1 MKSKKINFLMIIT
14 IIAILLDQLIKII
27 IKSKIFNS
35 SIILIP
41 HVLNLTYVQNTGA
54 AFGIGSNSTSMF
66 VAVNVVIIGLIT
78 YFIFSKKEELSK
90 LILIALH
97 LVLAGGIG
105 NLIDRIVRGF
115 VIDYIN
121 KISSFQFGRYICS
134 NWLPNNCSFFSKRY
148 SNKKEKYRR
157 IKCKNIK

>member
-35 SIILIP
+35 GIILIP

-105 NLIDRIVRGF
+105 NLIDRIARGF
-115 VIDYIN
+115 VIDYID
-121 KISSFQFGRYICS
+121 ISPLIKYPVFNLADIFVVVGCLIVVISLVKDTVI
-134 NWLPNNCSFFSKRY
+134 
-148 SNKKEKYRR
+148 KK
-157 IKCKNIK
+157 KNIGE

>member
-1 MKSKKINFLMIIT
+1 MKSKKIKFLMIIT

-54 AFGIGSNSTSMF
+54 AFGIGNNSTSMF

-105 NLIDRIVRGF
+105 NLIDRIARGF
-115 VIDYIN
+115 VIDYID
-121 KISSFQFGRYICS
+121 ISPLIKYPVFNLADIFVVIGCLIIAVF
-134 NWLPNNCSFFSKRY
+134 LVKDTVI
-148 SNKKEKYRR
+148 KK
-157 IKCKNIK
+157 KNIGE

>member
-41 HVLNLTYVQNTGA
+41 HVLNLTYVQNTGT

-105 NLIDRIVRGF
+105 NLIDRIARGF
-115 VIDYIN
+115 VIDYID
-121 KISSFQFGRYICS
+121 ISPLIKYPVFNLADIFVVIGCLIIAVF
-134 NWLPNNCSFFSKRY
+134 LVKDTVI
-148 SNKKEKYRR
+148 KK
-157 IKCKNIK
+157 KNIGE

>member
-54 AFGIGSNSTSMF
+54 AFGIGNNSTSMF

-115 VIDYIN
+115 VIDYID
-121 KISSFQFGRYICS
+121 ISPLIKYPVFNLADIFVVVGCLIVVISLVKDTVI
-134 NWLPNNCSFFSKRY
+134 
-148 SNKKEKYRR
+148 KK
-157 IKCKNIK
+157 KNIGE

>member
-41 HVLNLTYVQNTGA
+41 HVLNLTYVQNTGE

-66 VAVNVVIIGLIT
+66 VAVNVGIIGLIT

-105 NLIDRIVRGF
+105 NLIDRIARGF
-115 VIDYIN
+115 VIDYID
-121 KISSFQFGRYICS
+121 ISPLIKYPVFNLADIFVVVGCLIVVISLVKDTVI
-134 NWLPNNCSFFSKRY
+134 
-148 SNKKEKYRR
+148 KK
-157 IKCKNIK
+157 KNIGE

>member
-66 VAVNVVIIGLIT
+66 VTVNVVIIGLIT
-78 YFIFSKKEELSK
+78 YFIFSKREELSK

-97 LVLAGGIG
+97 LILAGGIS

-115 VIDYIN
+115 VIDYID
-121 KISSFQFGRYICS
+121 ISPLIKYPVFNLADIFVVVGCLIVVISLVKDTVI
-134 NWLPNNCSFFSKRY
+134 
-148 SNKKEKYRR
+148 KK
-157 IKCKNIK
+157 KNIGE

>member
-90 LILIALH
+90 LITTPIVAEGKFWSAENAIKAFELGAYAVTIG
-97 LVLAGGIG
+97 AGITRPQ
-105 NLIDRIVRGF
+105 IITKRIV
-115 VIDYIN
+115 DE
-121 KISSFQFGRYICS
+121 ISQKVK
-134 NWLPNNCSFFSKRY
+134 L
-148 SNKKEKYRR
+148 
-157 IKCKNIK
+157 

>member
-105 NLIDRIVRGF
+105 NLIDRIARGF
-115 VIDYIN
+115 VIDYID
-121 KISSFQFGRYICS
+121 ISPLIKYPVFNLADIFLVVGCLIVVISLVKDTVI
-134 NWLPNNCSFFSKRY
+134 
-148 SNKKEKYRR
+148 KK
-157 IKCKNIK
+157 KNIGE

>member
-78 YFIFSKKEELSK
+78 KKEELSK

-105 NLIDRIVRGF
+105 NLIDRIARGF
-115 VIDYIN
+115 VIDYID
-121 KISSFQFGRYICS
+121 ISPLIKYPVFNLADIFVVIGCLIIAAF
-134 NWLPNNCSFFSKRY
+134 LVKDTVI
-148 SNKKEKYRR
+148 KK
-157 IKCKNIK
+157 KNIGE

>member
-1 MKSKKINFLMIIT
+1 MKSKKINFLM
-14 IIAILLDQLIKII
+14 ILLDQLIKII

-54 AFGIGSNSTSMF
+54 AFGIGNNSTSMF

-105 NLIDRIVRGF
+105 NLIDRIARGF
-115 VIDYIN
+115 VIDYID
-121 KISSFQFGRYICS
+121 ISPLIKYPVFNLADIFVVIGCLIIAVF
-134 NWLPNNCSFFSKRY
+134 LVKDTVI
-148 SNKKEKYRR
+148 KK
-157 IKCKNIK
+157 KNIGE

>member
-54 AFGIGSNSTSMF
+54 AFGIGSDSTSMF

-105 NLIDRIVRGF
+105 NLIDRIARGF
-115 VIDYIN
+115 VIDYID
-121 KISSFQFGRYICS
+121 ISP
-134 NWLPNNCSFFSKRY
+134 WLPNNCSFFSKRY

>member
-115 VIDYIN
+115 VIDY
-121 KISSFQFGRYICS
+121 FQFGRYICS

>member
-54 AFGIGSNSTSMF
+54 AFGIGSNSPSMF

-105 NLIDRIVRGF
+105 NLIDRIARGF
-115 VIDYIN
+115 VIDYID
-121 KISSFQFGRYICS
+121 ISPLIKYPVFNLADIFVVIGCLIIAAF
-134 NWLPNNCSFFSKRY
+134 LVKDTVI
-148 SNKKEKYRR
+148 KK
-157 IKCKNIK
+157 KNIGE

>member
-105 NLIDRIVRGF
+105 NLIDRIARGF
-115 VIDYIN
+115 VIDYID
-121 KISSFQFGRYICS
+121 ISPLIKYPVFNLADIFVAIGCLIIAVF
-134 NWLPNNCSFFSKRY
+134 LVKDTVI
-148 SNKKEKYRR
+148 KK
-157 IKCKNIK
+157 KNIGE

>member
-105 NLIDRIVRGF
+105 NLIDRIARGF
-115 VIDYIN
+115 VIDYID
-121 KISSFQFGRYICS
+121 ISPLIKYPVFNLADIFVVVGCLIVVISLVKDTVI
-134 NWLPNNCSFFSKRY
+134 
-148 SNKKEKYRR
+148 KK
-157 IKCKNIK
+157 KNIGE

>member
-54 AFGIGSNSTSMF
+54 AFGIGNNSTSMF

-105 NLIDRIVRGF
+105 NLIDRIARGF
-115 VIDYIN
+115 VIDYID
-121 KISSFQFGRYICS
+121 ISPLIKYPVFNLADIFVVVGCLIVVISLVKDTVI
-134 NWLPNNCSFFSKRY
+134 
-148 SNKKEKYRR
+148 KK
-157 IKCKNIK
+157 KNIGE

>member
-1 MKSKKINFLMIIT
+1 M

-54 AFGIGSNSTSMF
+54 AFGIGNNSTSMF

-105 NLIDRIVRGF
+105 NLIDRIARGF
-115 VIDYIN
+115 VIDYID
-121 KISSFQFGRYICS
+121 ISPLINYPVFNLADIFVVIGCLIIAVF
-134 NWLPNNCSFFSKRY
+134 LVKDTVI
-148 SNKKEKYRR
+148 KK
-157 IKCKNIK
+157 KNIGE

>member
-35 SIILIP
+35 SIIIIP

-54 AFGIGSNSTSMF
+54 AFGIGNNSTSMF

-105 NLIDRIVRGF
+105 NLIDRIARGF
-115 VIDYIN
+115 VIDYID
-121 KISSFQFGRYICS
+121 ISPLIKYPVFNLADIFVVIGCLIIAVF
-134 NWLPNNCSFFSKRY
+134 LVKDTVI
-148 SNKKEKYRR
+148 KK
-157 IKCKNIK
+157 KNIGE